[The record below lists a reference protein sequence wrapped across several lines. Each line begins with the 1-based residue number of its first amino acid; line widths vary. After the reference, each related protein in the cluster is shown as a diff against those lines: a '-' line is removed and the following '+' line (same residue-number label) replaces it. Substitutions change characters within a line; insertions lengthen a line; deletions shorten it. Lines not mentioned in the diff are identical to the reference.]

1 MIQTIDLRGV
11 QPTRAA
17 FQRLVPRPVVDVQVA
32 MSVAADLI
40 ADVRERGA
48 AALRDQ
54 AERFDGGAPASV
66 RVPPAEIDAAVAALP
81 AEVREALEEAIS
93 RVRQATAAQVPPAA

>member
-1 MIQTIDLRGV
+1 MIQTIDLRGI

-17 FQRLVPRPVVDVQVA
+17 FQRLVPRPVVDVQAA

-48 AALRDQ
+48 AALREQ
-54 AERFDGGAPASV
+54 AERFDGGAPASL
-66 RVPPAEIDAAVAALP
+66 RVPQDEIDAAVQALP
-81 AEVREALEEAIS
+81 ADVREALEEAIG
-93 RVRQATAAQVPPAA
+93 RVREATAAQV